1 MKQFLFLS
9 IILFFSCNEKSV
21 ISTPNQTSPTM
32 MKVDKSVNKPKNIIL
47 MIGDG
52 MGLNQITAGLYS
64 NNNTLNLER
73 IKTIGLHKSYSDD
86 NLVTD
91 SAAGA
96 TAFSAGIKTY
106 NGAIGVD
113 SDTNRV
119 ETILEEAEAKG
130 LATGLV
136 ASSTIVHAT
145 PASFFAHNKSRNN
158 YEEIAAELVRTEID
172 YWVGGGKQFFDLRTI
187 DERNISNELIGKRN
201 YVIKDFLN
209 DEISSVDLP
218 LGKNVG
224 FLTANKDPLPVSQGR
239 DYLEAASI
247 RGLEFLK
254 AKNDKGFFMM
264 IEGSQIDWGGHAN
277 KIDYVVSEF
286 LEFDRIIGKVLD
298 FVQKDGETL
307 LIITAD
313 HETGGLAIN
322 PQSSM
327 GMGNINAAFTTDYH
341 TAAMIPVF
349 AYGPGSE
356 SFAGIYENTAIY
368 KKMRKAIGWTK

>member
-32 MKVDKSVNKPKNIIL
+32 MKVDKSVKKPKNIIL